1 MSELI
6 VNQKNDRVEVCVL
19 EDNSICE
26 FYVYSEEKD
35 NIMGNIYLGKVRNV
49 VDGMQAAFIDI
60 GMEKNAFISVK
71 DAIPKVDITK
81 EEQIIDFKIS
91 KVLSTD
97 EKILVQVKKA
107 PTQMKGARVSTHI
120 TLPGN
125 YLVLMPNIKIVTA
138 SQKIST
144 EKEKDRLVEIVKKFL
159 PSNYGVIVRTDAE
172 GISEEAIKEDL
183 TKLIMQ
189 WNEILQKAEKINR
202 VSLLYNEHELVSKV
216 GRELINQKLEKIY
229 VNDEKIY
236 QEIKEYI
243 AGKSGN
249 MTISTEYMD
258 VDDIIDEFG
267 LSSELEDASSRKIWL
282 KNGGYIVIDKTEA
295 LTAID
300 VNSGKY
306 IGNSDLEQTALEVNS
321 EAAKE
326 IMKQIRL
333 KDIGGIIVID
343 YIDLTQKENQKKII
357 EIMKKETAK
366 DRSKIDIK
374 GYTELNLVELTR
386 KMMNI

>member
-6 VNQKNDRVEVCVL
+6 VNQKKDRVEVCVL
-19 EDNSICE
+19 ENNSLCE
-26 FYVYSEEKD
+26 LYIYGEEKD

-71 DAIPKVDITK
+71 DAVPKVDITK
-81 EEQIIDFKIS
+81 EEQVIDFKIS
-91 KVLSTD
+91 KILSLD
-97 EKILVQVKKA
+97 EMILVQVKKT

-125 YLVLMPNIKIVTA
+125 YLVLMPNVEIVTV

-144 EKEKDRLVEIVKKFL
+144 EEEKDRLVEIIKKFL

-172 GISEEAIKEDL
+172 GISEDALKEDL
-183 TKLIMQ
+183 NKLIKQ
-189 WNEILQKAEKINR
+189 WNEIVQKAEKINK

-229 VNDEKIY
+229 VNNENIY

-243 AGKSGN
+243 AGKSEQ
-249 MTISTEYMD
+249 MAISIECMK
-258 VDDIIDEFG
+258 VEDIIDEFG
-267 LSSELEDASSRKIWL
+267 LNSELAEASSRKIWL

-306 IGNSDLEQTALEVNS
+306 LGNSNLEQTALEVNS
-321 EAAKE
+321 EAARE

-343 YIDLTQKENQKKII
+343 YIDLAQKDNQKKII
-357 EIMKKETAK
+357 EIMKNETSK
-366 DRSKIDIK
+366 DRSRIDIK

>member
-6 VNQKNDRVEVCVL
+6 VNQKKDRVEVCVL
-19 EDNSICE
+19 ENNSLCE
-26 FYVYSEEKD
+26 LYIYGEEKD

-71 DAIPKVDITK
+71 DAVPKVDITK
-81 EEQIIDFKIS
+81 EEQVIDFKIS
-91 KVLSTD
+91 KILSLD
-97 EKILVQVKKA
+97 EMILVQVKKT

-125 YLVLMPNIKIVTA
+125 YLVLMPNVEIVTV

-144 EKEKDRLVEIVKKFL
+144 EEEKDRLVEIIKKFL

-172 GISEEAIKEDL
+172 GISEDALKEDL
-183 TKLIMQ
+183 NKLIKQ
-189 WNEILQKAEKINR
+189 WNEIVQKAEKINK

-229 VNDEKIY
+229 VNNENIY

-243 AGKSGN
+243 AGKSEQ
-249 MTISTEYMD
+249 MAISIECMK
-258 VDDIIDEFG
+258 VEDIIDEFG
-267 LSSELEDASSRKIWL
+267 LSSELAEASSRKIWL

-306 IGNSDLEQTALEVNS
+306 LGNSNLEQTALEVNS
-321 EAAKE
+321 EAARE

-343 YIDLTQKENQKKII
+343 YIDLAQKDNQKKII
-357 EIMKKETAK
+357 EIMKNETSK
-366 DRSKIDIK
+366 DRSRIDIK

>member
-6 VNQKNDRVEVCVL
+6 INQMDTKIEVCVL
-19 EDNSICE
+19 EENSICE
-26 FYVYSEEKD
+26 LYVYDDEKG

-49 VDGMQAAFIDI
+49 VDGMQAAFVDI

-71 DAIPKVDITK
+71 DAVPKVDVAK

-91 KVLSTD
+91 QILKPNSN
-97 EKILVQVKKA
+97 ILVQVKKM
-107 PTQMKGARVSTHI
+107 PTAEKGARVSTHI

-125 YLVLMPNIKIVTA
+125 YIVLMPNFEVVTV
-138 SQKIST
+138 SQKISSDA
-144 EKEKDRLVEIVKKFL
+144 EKGRLVEIIKKII
-159 PSNYGVIVRTDAE
+159 PSGFGAIIRTDAE
-172 GISEEAIKEDL
+172 GVSKDDLVNDFNNVMATWKKIEKKSKLEEIALVYD
-183 TKLIMQ
+183 
-189 WNEILQKAEKINR
+189 
-202 VSLLYNEHELVSKV
+202 EHEVVSKL
-216 GRELINQKLEKIY
+216 GRDLINQKLEKIY
-229 VNDEKIY
+229 INSEKLY
-236 QEIKEYI
+236 KEIKNYLDSNEKKKNI
-243 AGKSGN
+243 PIEFLK
-249 MTISTEYMD
+249 

-267 LSSELEDASSRKIWL
+267 LKTELLNVESRKVWL

-300 VNSGKY
+300 VNSGKFV
-306 IGNSDLEQTALEVNS
+306 GNSDLEQTALEVNL

-343 YIDLTQKENQKKII
+343 YIDLNKKEHQKQII
-357 EIMKKETAK
+357 EAMNAEVLK
-366 DRSKIDIK
+366 DRSRIDIK

-386 KMMNI
+386 KRMNI

>member
-6 VNQKNDRVEVCVL
+6 VNQKKDKVEVCVV
-19 EDNSICE
+19 EENSICE
-26 FYVYSEEKD
+26 LYIYGEEKE

-60 GMEKNAFISVK
+60 GIEKNAFISVK
-71 DAIPKVDITK
+71 DAIPKVDVTK

-91 KVLSTD
+91 KVLSPED
-97 EKILVQVKKA
+97 NLIVQVKKT

-125 YLVLMPNIKIVTA
+125 YLVLMPNIGIVTV

-144 EKEKDRLVEIVKKFL
+144 EKEKDRLVKIVEKFL
-159 PSNYGVIVRTDAE
+159 PDNYGVIVRTDAE
-172 GISEEAIKEDL
+172 GVSEEVLKDDL
-183 TKLIMQ
+183 NKLIEQ
-189 WNEILQKAEKINR
+189 WEQILKKSNEINK
-202 VSLLYNEHELVSKV
+202 VSLLYDEHELVSKI

-229 VNDEKIY
+229 VNDKNIY
-236 QEIKEYI
+236 HQIKEYI
-243 AGKSGN
+243 AGKSEN
-249 MTISTEYMD
+249 LAISIEFME
-258 VDDIIDEFG
+258 VEDIIDEFG
-267 LSSELEDASSRKIWL
+267 LTSELLDANSRKIWL

-306 IGNSDLEQTALEVNS
+306 LGNSNLEQTALEVNS

-343 YIDLTQKENQKKII
+343 YIDLAQKENQQKII
-357 EIMKKETAK
+357 EIMKNETSK